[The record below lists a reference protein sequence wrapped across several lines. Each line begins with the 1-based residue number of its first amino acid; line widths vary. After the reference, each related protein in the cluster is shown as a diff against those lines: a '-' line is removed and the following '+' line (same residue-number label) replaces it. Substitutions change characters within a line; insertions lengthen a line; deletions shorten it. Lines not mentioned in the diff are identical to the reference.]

1 MLFKKNNNTETQAFA
16 TEKANKP
23 KRIKNQALFKK
34 GGYSLLITALV
45 LVGIVVIN
53 ILTSAL
59 ANRVN
64 LEFDM
69 STGKAN
75 TISKENV
82 EYIKSVEKKI
92 NITVCAD
99 KDMYEQY
106 LASYATSLYNAS
118 GSSEYYTQT
127 INILDKYSHYNDN
140 ITVTF
145 VDPQS
150 TEFLEISAKYTSL
163 TPAYGDIIVSTEHE
177 GKERF
182 KHITFED
189 VYELYDESGYAAYG
203 YSQYQII
210 GNNIETAVTG
220 AIAYATSERDKK
232 IGVLTGHCAYD
243 YTKNYIE
250 LLKDNN
256 YETEIISDALI
267 TSISDDY
274 DMILLMAPT
283 TDFIAEELDAIAEYL
298 DNDGKLGK
306 GLIFFADATNP
317 VLPNLYEFLAQWGI
331 AIEEGI
337 LFETNDYYRL
347 TDDPTTLRIYLSDG
361 STQCVT
367 GTNVPMTEVEPT
379 EEDVTVTPIMSTT
392 NTVVNAPLGSSAEY
406 SDYTEDDMGEYI
418 GVLESCKSVTSED
431 GKEGK
436 SYIYAFSSIGY
447 IQSEWAEYES
457 LYNKNV
463 CLKAA
468 DTCSG
473 TEDVGISFV
482 SKTITNE
489 SFAESVT
496 AAGSAAIRLI
506 FMILLPVATIA
517 VGIYIFIRRRNA

>member
-1 MLFKKNNNTETQAFA
+1 MLFKKNDTEIQAVA
-16 TEKANKP
+16 TEKVAKP
-23 KRIKNQALFKK
+23 KRLKNQALFKK

-45 LVGIVVIN
+45 LAGIVVVN
-53 ILTSAL
+53 ILASVL

-82 EYIKSVEKKI
+82 EYIESVEKKI
-92 NITVCAD
+92 DITVCAD
-99 KDMYEQY
+99 KDTYEQY
-106 LASYATSLYNAS
+106 LSSYAASLYNAT
-118 GSSEYYTQT
+118 GSSEYYAQT
-127 INILDKYSHYNDN
+127 VNIVDKYANYNDN

-163 TPAYGDIIVSTEHE
+163 NLAYGDIVVSAEHD

-182 KHITFED
+182 KHVTFED
-189 VYELYDESGYAAYG
+189 IYELYDEGGYAAYG

-210 GNNIETAVTG
+210 GNNVETAVTG
-220 AIAYATSERDKK
+220 AIAYVESEKDKK
-232 IGVLTGHCAYD
+232 VGVLTGHSAYD

-256 YETEIISDALI
+256 YETEVISDALV
-267 TSISDDY
+267 TSIKSDY
-274 DMILLMAPT
+274 DMLLLMAPT

-298 DNDGKLGK
+298 DNEGKLGK

-317 VLPNLYEFLAQWGI
+317 ALPNLYEFLAQWGI
-331 AIEEGI
+331 AYEEGI

-379 EEDVTVTPIMSTT
+379 EKDVTVTPIMTTT
-392 NTVVNAPLGSSAEY
+392 NTVVNAPLGSAADY
-406 SDYTEDDMGEYI
+406 SDYTEDDMGEYM
-418 GVLESCKSVTSED
+418 GVLESCKEGTTDD
-431 GKEGK
+431 GEKVK

-447 IQSEWAEYES
+447 IQSEWAEYEA
-457 LYNKNV
+457 LHNKNI
-463 CLKAA
+463 CLTAA
-468 DTCSG
+468 DTCANVG
-473 TEDVGISFV
+473 DAGISFV
-482 SKTITNE
+482 SKTISNE
-489 SFAESVT
+489 SFAQSVT
-496 AAGSAAIRLI
+496 AAGSAAISLI
-506 FMILLPVATIA
+506 FMILLPLATIA
-517 VGIYIFIRRRNA
+517 VGVYIFIRRRNA